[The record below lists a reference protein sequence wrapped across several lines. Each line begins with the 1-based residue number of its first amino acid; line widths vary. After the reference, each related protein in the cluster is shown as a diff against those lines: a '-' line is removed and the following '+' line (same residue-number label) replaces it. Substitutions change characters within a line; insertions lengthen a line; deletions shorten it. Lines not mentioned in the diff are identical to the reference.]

1 MVNIT
6 TIFPLETIRRR
17 CGAISFTLKSLPIR
31 LHAKLD
37 SNWGHESPKKASII
51 VDGIRGFFLAAI
63 TYVVLSVFFLF
74 GVVTSRGNVAEA
86 DWSIPLTASAA
97 LNIFHSLLFVW
108 SYNGFGY
115 VTIGNY
121 GFPFF
126 PILNAALAP
135 FGFVGGTEIKLLS
148 ISLVALAGITM
159 YLLARSFGLGFL
171 SSFLSGLFF
180 MTTAVVFNWLMQGYI
195 FYLIAYD
202 LLPLMIL
209 TTKKFLETNDLR
221 YALINGII
229 LSIAMAQ
236 PASILIYPL
245 LGFLFVLFESRGCLK
260 IIRRGLVLTAISLSI
275 WLLTALSFLT
285 SRTVALSFYQ
295 GNYFSVM
302 VSQFYHFSSLIDPIR
317 LWGSTFNYQFETYF
331 PKELILLS
339 FLPLLLG
346 AIGLLL
352 RPRDRRVLFC
362 SLAYLFVFVSYLSY
376 INLHYLVSN
385 LPYGS
390 IFELPSI
397 FLVPAS
403 LGLALLIGYANQ
415 GISRVFTKFGK
426 VASRHLVRN
435 ACFIIIL
442 ILVISASIPWWTGQT
457 SGTPIFGPALKLN
470 LYQIPSGYTEWS
482 NVVAGDNEH
491 FVLCLPGGES
501 APIGNT
507 GYFSQSYGPYGQ
519 VNDVIYSEVN
529 NLPCVSASNSSW
541 LLNELLDGNSQVGE
555 IWGSFSIKYI
565 VVYTNVGA
573 PYNVT
578 DILSRLSSQ
587 SGIVQVAS
595 FPDVVVYQDEYAKP
609 VVYADSSNATVEITY
624 HDPTMYK
631 VQANSTSPY
640 FLVLNQFYA
649 TGWTASVNGTK
660 LATHIEDSN
669 GFNSWYIN
677 YTGNMTIDIYYEPQT
692 TYIAALTVSIVVVL
706 SVSLYLILA
715 TVRKVR
721 RNQTVKN
728 NQACLHKINTDQVLV
743 YSRH

>member
-1 MVNIT
+1 M
-6 TIFPLETIRRR
+6 
-17 CGAISFTLKSLPIR
+17 A
-31 LHAKLD
+31 
-37 SNWGHESPKKASII
+37 
-51 VDGIRGFFLAAI
+51 
-63 TYVVLSVFFLF
+63 LSVFFLF
-74 GVVTSRGNVAEA
+74 GVVTSPGNVAEA

-97 LNIFHSLLFVW
+97 LNSFHSLLFVW
-108 SYNGFGY
+108 SYNGFGN
-115 VTIGNY
+115 VNVGNY

-126 PILNAALAP
+126 PLLNAALAP

-159 YLLARSFGLGFL
+159 YLLARSFGLGFF

-229 LSIAMAQ
+229 LSIAMAI
-236 PASILIYPL
+236 PTFILIYP

-260 IIRRGLVLTAISLSI
+260 IIRRGLVLTAITLSV
-275 WLLTALSFLT
+275 WLLTTLSFFT
-285 SRTVALSFYQ
+285 SRTAALSFYQ
-295 GNYFSVM
+295 GSYFNVM
-302 VSQFYHFSSLIDPIR
+302 VSQFSHFSSLIDPIR

-339 FLPLLLG
+339 FLPLLLA

-362 SLAYLFVFVSYLSY
+362 SLAYLFVFVSYQSY
-376 INLHYLVSN
+376 INLHYLVFN

-390 IFELPSI
+390 IFEMPSI

-442 ILVISASIPWWTGQT
+442 IIVISASIPWWTGQT
-457 SGTPIFGPALKLN
+457 SGKPIPGPAVKLN

-491 FVLCLPGGES
+491 FVLCLPGGS
-501 APIGNT
+501 VFIGNT
-507 GYFSQSYGPYGQ
+507 GYFSVSYGPYGR
-519 VNDVIYSEVN
+519 VNGVIFSQVN
-529 NLPCVSASNSSW
+529 NLPCVSASNSSL

-578 DILSRLSSQ
+578 DILSRLSTQ
-587 SGIVQVAS
+587 SGIVKVAS
-595 FPDVVVYQDEYAKP
+595 FPDVVVYQNEYAKP
-609 VVYADSSNATVEITY
+609 VVYTDSSNATVEITY

-640 FLVLNQFYA
+640 FLVLNQVYS

-660 LATHIEDSN
+660 LTTHIEDSN

-692 TYIAALTVSIVVVL
+692 TYIASMMVSIVVII
-706 SVSLYLILA
+706 SVSLYVIFA
-715 TVRKVR
+715 TVRNVR
-721 RNQTVKN
+721 RNQKKRTVCIK
-728 NQACLHKINTDQVLV
+728 
-743 YSRH
+743 

>member
-1 MVNIT
+1 MVDRAD
-6 TIFPLETIRRR
+6 F
-17 CGAISFTLKSLPIR
+17 G
-31 LHAKLD
+31 HA
-37 SNWGHESPKKASII
+37 NFWPG
-51 VDGIRGFFLAAI
+51 
-63 TYVVLSVFFLF
+63 
-74 GVVTSRGNVAEA
+74 AEA
-86 DWSIPLTASAA
+86 EPLPDS
-97 LNIFHSLLFVW
+97 
-108 SYNGFGY
+108 
-115 VTIGNY
+115 
-121 GFPFF
+121 
-126 PILNAALAP
+126 
-135 FGFVGGTEIKLLS
+135 
-148 ISLVALAGITM
+148 
-159 YLLARSFGLGFL
+159 
-171 SSFLSGLFF
+171 
-180 MTTAVVFNWLMQGYI
+180 
-195 FYLIAYD
+195 
-202 LLPLMIL
+202 
-209 TTKKFLETNDLR
+209 
-221 YALINGII
+221 
-229 LSIAMAQ
+229 
-236 PASILIYPL
+236 
-245 LGFLFVLFESRGCLK
+245 
-260 IIRRGLVLTAISLSI
+260 
-275 WLLTALSFLT
+275 
-285 SRTVALSFYQ
+285 
-295 GNYFSVM
+295 
-302 VSQFYHFSSLIDPIR
+302 
-317 LWGSTFNYQFETYF
+317 
-331 PKELILLS
+331 
-339 FLPLLLG
+339 
-346 AIGLLL
+346 
-352 RPRDRRVLFC
+352 
-362 SLAYLFVFVSYLSY
+362 
-376 INLHYLVSN
+376 
-385 LPYGS
+385 
-390 IFELPSI
+390 
-397 FLVPAS
+397 
-403 LGLALLIGYANQ
+403 
-415 GISRVFTKFGK
+415 
-426 VASRHLVRN
+426 
-435 ACFIIIL
+435 
-442 ILVISASIPWWTGQT
+442 
-457 SGTPIFGPALKLN
+457 
-470 LYQIPSGYTEWS
+470 SGYTEWS

-609 VVYADSSNATVEITY
+609 VVYADSTNASVEITY
-624 HDPTMYK
+624 QDPTTYK

>member
-6 TIFPLETIRRR
+6 TIFPLETTRRK
-17 CGAISFTLKSLPIR
+17 CDAISFTLKSLPIR
-31 LHAKLD
+31 LHTKLD
-37 SNWGHESPKKASII
+37 SHWGHESPKKALII

-74 GVVTSRGNVAEA
+74 GVVTSRGDVAQA
-86 DWSIPLTASAA
+86 DWGIPLTASAA
-97 LNIFHSLLFVW
+97 LNIFHSFLFVW
-108 SYNGFGY
+108 SYNGFGS
-115 VTIGNY
+115 VTIGNV

-126 PILNAALAP
+126 PLLNAALAP

-221 YALINGII
+221 YALINGIM

-236 PASILIYPL
+236 PTFILIYPL

-275 WLLTALSFLT
+275 WLLTALSFFT
-285 SRTVALSFYQ
+285 SRTAALSFYQ
-295 GNYFSVM
+295 GDYFNVM
-302 VSQFYHFSSLIDPIR
+302 VSQFNHFSSLIDPIR

-339 FLPLLLG
+339 FLPLLLA

-352 RPRDRRVLFC
+352 RPHDRRVLFC

-376 INLHYLVSN
+376 INLHYLVFN

-390 IFELPSI
+390 IFEAPSI

-415 GISRVFTKFGK
+415 DISRVFTKFGK

-457 SGTPIFGPALKLN
+457 SGKPIFGPALKLN

-491 FVLCLPGGES
+491 FVLCLPGGS
-501 APIGNT
+501 VFIGNT
-507 GYFSQSYGPYGQ
+507 GYFSQSYGPYGR
-519 VNDVIYSEVN
+519 VNGVIYSEVN
-529 NLPCVSASNSSW
+529 NLPCVSASNSSL

-578 DILSRLSSQ
+578 DILSRLSTQ
-587 SGIVQVAS
+587 SGIVKVAS
-595 FPDVVVYQDEYAKP
+595 FSDVVVYQDEYAKP

-624 HDPTMYK
+624 QDPTMYK
-631 VQANSTSPY
+631 VQATSTSPY
-640 FLVLNQFYA
+640 FLVLNQGYS
-649 TGWTASVNGTK
+649 TGWTASVNGTN
-660 LATHIEDSN
+660 LTTHIEDSN

-677 YTGNMTIDIYYEPQT
+677 YTGSMAIDIYYEPQT
-692 TYIAALTVSIVVVL
+692 TYIASMIISIIVIIL
-706 SVSLYLILA
+706 ISLYVILA
-715 TVRKVR
+715 TIRNVR
-721 RNQTVKN
+721 RNKN
-728 NQACLHKINTDQVLV
+728 GKKIIKHVCN
-743 YSRH
+743 